1 MSMKLSRRNF
11 IGLGATAAAGT
22 AFAGLAGC
30 ARDGSAVSDADA
42 GGSAAAGKNTETA
55 GSVRDVGT
63 ASFEINADIV
73 KASETNDVDVVVV
86 GSGISG
92 FAAALTVAEGNEN
105 AKVVLLEK
113 NGTLGGSTNYAE
125 CPAGARPF
133 EYTEAEARAA
143 AAEAQASTQGVSNP
157 MLLYRLFADAKEN
170 FGWLFDMHGVKWT
183 KQGQAPAFYEGGN
196 GTIAIQTLAA
206 DAEMHANLTLLT
218 KTPATQLLVSE
229 DGYAVTGIR
238 CKTIDGDYVDYNA
251 KAVVLATGGLS
262 TNKAL
267 LANYSSQDMEKI
279 IGWGEGQDG
288 DGQLMAE
295 QTAHGRANH
304 ITVDSL
310 FNNVQGFAYDSPLGA
325 CVGMQPT
332 DFWVNEDGLRF
343 MSENIASTAV
353 SGKVVECQ
361 GSVWSILDADAVQR
375 YADGG
380 CQRHYSGFAD
390 PLVGNKI
397 DGLQDEIDKYL
408 GQLPE
413 ECFKADTVAELAV
426 AIGVDEKNLQAEV
439 DAYNTGTDAEWGK
452 ESENMWA
459 VKTAPFYAFRI
470 SSGMVNTSGGIRINT
485 NAQVTDARG
494 KVISGLYA
502 AGVCTSGW
510 DGEVYGNGTCQAA
523 GLWAGRAAA
532 KHIVANVL

>member
-1 MSMKLSRRNF
+1 MGSMKLSRRNF
-11 IGLGATAAAGT
+11 IGLGATAAAG
-22 AFAGLAGC
+22 AVVAGLAGC
-30 ARDGSAVSDADA
+30 SG
-42 GGSAAAGKNTETA
+42 GGSATSSDAAGAAAKNAETV
-55 GSVRDVGT
+55 GSVRDLGS
-63 ASFEINADIV
+63 ASFEINADAV

-92 FAAALTVAEGNEN
+92 FAAALTVAESNEG

-133 EYTEAEARAA
+133 EYTEEEARAA

-170 FGWLFDMHGVKWT
+170 FGWLFDTHGVKWT

-196 GTIAIQTLAA
+196 GTIAIKTLAA
-206 DAEMHANLTLLT
+206 DAEAHENLTVLT

-238 CKTIDGDYVDYNA
+238 CKTEDGSYIDYDA
-251 KAVVLATGGLS
+251 KAIVLATGGLS

-375 YADGG
+375 YVDGG

-413 ECFKADTVAELAV
+413 ECFKADTVAELAA